1 MSASLWIAGLMVCAG
16 IASLARAASAA
27 RPDWLAL
34 LSACVSLAGAWV
46 VAIYVFA
53 GG

>member
-34 LSACVSLAGAWV
+34 LSACVCLAGAWV
-46 VAIYVFA
+46 VVGYVFV
-53 GG
+53 GS